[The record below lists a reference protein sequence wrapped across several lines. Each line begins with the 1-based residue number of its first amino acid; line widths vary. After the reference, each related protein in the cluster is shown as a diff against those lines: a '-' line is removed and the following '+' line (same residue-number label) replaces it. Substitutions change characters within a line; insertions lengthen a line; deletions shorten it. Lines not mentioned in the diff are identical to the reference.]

1 VCTKDD
7 VSRGLGEGGEEAL
20 VKAILLLHRREGM
33 SVDEFRRY
41 WRASHAPLLVQ
52 LPGLQRLVFNYG
64 QSDGT
69 GGAAPYDGISE
80 DWFESAEAMQA
91 AFSSPAGQAVLAD
104 VPNFLDPSKI
114 QMTVVEEDEVEI
126 PVGSAVD

>member
-1 VCTKDD
+1 M
-7 VSRGLGEGGEEAL
+7 
-20 VKAILLLHRREGM
+20 VKVILLLHRREGM
-33 SVDEFRRY
+33 SVEEFRRY
-41 WRASHAPLLVQ
+41 WRESHAPLLVQ
-52 LPGLQRLVFNYG
+52 LPDLQRLVFNYG
-64 QSDGT
+64 QSDAT
-69 GGAAPYDGISE
+69 GGVAPYDGISE